1 MSRHRGLRSILSIA
15 ILSAFAVGSASCASS
30 GGADPDADG
39 DTVTVGIYP
48 HNMITISLD
57 IAERQGFFDDEG
69 LTVETIDVAKGP
81 EGIAGL
87 IGGSSQFTWATP
99 ATFIPAVEQGQDVVA
114 APPFMDL
121 DYGIYVPEDSD
132 IQSVEDLA
140 GRNIGVNALGGAV
153 QEFAEQVLDA
163 NGMSADDVQ
172 FVASGAS
179 IAQLPALQNGQLDAT
194 SAAYGS
200 MLSVRD
206 AGLPVRLIAST
217 LDGTGGEYGDTG
229 LASFWATT
237 RSTIEESPESVEKFC
252 RAVTKA
258 TDWLADDANKDE
270 AIALIEDVTR
280 TTTASATD
288 LWEKERSFYHDDI
301 DEERWQANIEMTTGQ
316 SESTSSFDES
326 VYSCS

>member
-1 MSRHRGLRSILSIA
+1 MHTQHGMRSILSIA
-15 ILSAFAVGSASCASS
+15 MLSALAVGAASCASPDS
-30 GGADPDADG
+30 TGADSSGEA
-39 DTVTVGIYP
+39 VTVGTYP
-48 HNMITISLD
+48 NNMITISLD
-57 IAERQGFFDDEG
+57 IAETQGFFEEEG
-69 LTVETIDVAKGP
+69 LEVETIDVAKGP

-87 IGGSSQFTWATP
+87 IGGSSHFTWATP

-114 APPFMDL
+114 VPPFMDL

-132 IQSVEDLA
+132 IQTVADLA

-153 QEFAEQVLDA
+153 QVFAEQVLAA
-163 NGMSADDVQ
+163 NGMTADDVQ

-229 LASFWATT
+229 LASFWATS
-237 RSTIEESPESVEKFC
+237 RSTVEESPEAVEKFC
-252 RAVTKA
+252 RAVNKA
-258 TDWLADDANKDE
+258 TAWLADDANRDE
-270 AIALIEDVTR
+270 AIALIEEVTR
-280 TTTASATD
+280 TTPESATD
-288 LWEKERSFYHDDI
+288 LWEKERTFYHDTI
-301 DEERWQANIEMTTGQ
+301 DQERWNANIEMTTGE
-316 SESTSSFDES
+316 SESRSTYDES

>member
-1 MSRHRGLRSILSIA
+1 MNKHRGLRSILSIVTLA
-15 ILSAFAVGSASCASS
+15 AVAGVSASCASS
-30 GGADPDADG
+30 ENTGSTD
-39 DTVTVGIYP
+39 DTVTVGTYP
-48 HNMITISLD
+48 NNMITISLD
-57 IAERQGFFDDEG
+57 IAERQGFFDEEG
-69 LTVETIDVAKGP
+69 LTVETIDIAKGP

-87 IGGSSQFTWATP
+87 IGGSNQFTWATP
-99 ATFIPAVEQGQDVVA
+99 ATFIPAVEQGQNVVA
-114 APPFMDL
+114 VPPFMDL
-121 DYGIYVPEDSD
+121 DYGIYVPEDSN
-132 IQSVEDLA
+132 IQTVDDLA

-153 QEFAEQVLDA
+153 QSFAEQVLDA
-163 NGMSADDVQ
+163 NGMSPEDVQ

-179 IAQLPALQNGQLDAT
+179 ISQLPALQNGQLDAT

-217 LDGTGGEYGDTG
+217 LDGTGGEYGDSG

-237 RSTIEESPESVEKFC
+237 TSMIEDSPGSVEKFC

-258 TDWLADDANKDE
+258 TDWLADEANKDE

-288 LWEKERSFYHDDI
+288 LWEKERTFYEDVI
-301 DEERWQANIEMTTGQ
+301 DEERWRANIEMTTGQ
-316 SESTSSFDES
+316 PDSSRPFDES
-326 VYSCS
+326 VYACS